1 MKEPT
6 DRQETMYDAYKEH
19 NLPHRKGKKG
29 PQKTSQ
35 QLSQMSRKLADT
47 AGQTNLYRQ
56 ERSIGKHEIK
66 ERKRQSFK
74 EKALN
79 KFR

>member
-1 MKEPT
+1 
-6 DRQETMYDAYKEH
+6 MYDAYKEH
-19 NLPHRKGKKG
+19 NLPHHKGKKG

-35 QLSQMSRKLADT
+35 QLSQMSRKLADVS
-47 AGQTNLYRQ
+47 GQTNFYRQ
-56 ERSIGKHEIK
+56 QRSIGKHDIK